1 MFKRIKRLYA
11 LSKKDPEA
19 LAVLENLTTEQLA
32 AVPEV
37 VEGDGKAA
45 FLGQGSAAEYQDM
58 LNEDNG
64 TKSWLDRLKAL

>member
-11 LSKKDPEA
+11 LSKKDPDA
-19 LAVLENLTTEQLA
+19 LAVLESLTSEQLA
-32 AVPEV
+32 SVPEI
-37 VEGDGKAA
+37 VEGDGQVT
-45 FLGQGSAAEYQDM
+45 FLGQGSAEEYQDM